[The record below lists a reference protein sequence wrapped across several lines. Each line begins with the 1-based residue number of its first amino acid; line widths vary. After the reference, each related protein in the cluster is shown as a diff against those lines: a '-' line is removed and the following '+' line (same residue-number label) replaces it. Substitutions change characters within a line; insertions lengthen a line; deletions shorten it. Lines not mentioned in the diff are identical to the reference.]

1 MRDFNIETITN
12 EEARHLNGQ
21 AITTTEDEIG
31 MKVDVERVLKSL
43 DPALREICRSLAA
56 GRSKTRIAAEL
67 NKSRA
72 ALEKDLLKI
81 RQEFQRHGLE
91 VYLED

>member
-1 MRDFNIETITN
+1 MRDINIETISN
-12 EEARHLNGQ
+12 EEARQLHGQ
-21 AITTTEDEIG
+21 TITTTEDEIA
-31 MKVDVERVLKSL
+31 MKVDVERVMESL
-43 DPALREICRSLAA
+43 EPALREICRFLAN
-56 GRSKTRIAAEL
+56 GCSKTQIAAEL

>member
-12 EEARHLNGQ
+12 EEARQLHGKS
-21 AITTTEDEIG
+21 ITTTEDEIG
-31 MKVDVERVLKSL
+31 MKVDVERVLNSL
-43 DPALREICRSLAA
+43 DPTLREICWSLAA
-56 GRSKTRIAAEL
+56 GRSKTQIAAEL